1 MLHRITIPRGSL
13 AFVLPLSPLVLTR
26 ACIRR
31 RSVSVRVS
39 TQGNNNA
46 FSCKPAYDIYHQRCQ
61 ASYNKPHDI
70 GILRGDGLY
79 RGIVTR
85 SGAKREDTGFRSY
98 SIHRCVASNGNPEC
112 DPWTARAI
120 GMVWRLLVLLDLF
133 VCPICDSSFTCAEGV
148 NYHFPGCVEKYG
160 NPQGHSWSDHPSCS
174 SKTAA
179 KEGPASKKRRT
190 ETPSIPSDSNEV
202 ARVQTPSLPN
212 ILPTEPRVTRSRQA
226 QMTAGIQV
234 TSQQGALLIRPRASQ
249 TESKA
254 QPKMKVVAVKS
265 TKTSRKFP
273 KASVARPKL
282 AKAGRGRR
290 QFRIDTD

>member
-70 GILRGDGLY
+70 GILREDGLCL
-79 RGIVTR
+79 GIVTR

-98 SIHRCVASNGNPEC
+98 SIHHCVASNGNPEC

-120 GMVWRLLVLLDLF
+120 GMVWRLIVLLDF
-133 VCPICDSSFTCAEGV
+133 FFCPICDSSFTCAEGV
-148 NYHFPGCVEKYG
+148 NYHFLGCVEKYG
-160 NPQGHSWSDHPSCS
+160 NPQGRSWSDHPQRR
-174 SKTAA
+174 K
-179 KEGPASKKRRT
+179 GPLQRNDEPK
-190 ETPSIPSDSNEV
+190 
-202 ARVQTPSLPN
+202 
-212 ILPTEPRVTRSRQA
+212 ILRSRVA
-226 QMTAGIQV
+226 VMKWPEC
-234 TSQQGALLIRPRASQ
+234 RPRLCQ
-249 TESKA
+249 TFY
-254 QPKMKVVAVKS
+254 PP
-265 TKTSRKFP
+265 SRALRDHGKH
-273 KASVARPKL
+273 R
-282 AKAGRGRR
+282 
-290 QFRIDTD
+290 